1 MPLKIV
7 KEGDDLYTAEVVT
20 PHGTWRSPH
29 PLPSVELDSK
39 LFRLRHN
46 ILEIDRAFQEVGVV
60 ITPEI
65 TYRYA
70 AKITRPFLQAALA
83 GEREVPEQEPIAEAW
98 LVDALIYDKTFSL
111 ERVIAMADAIE
122 HAIPNYDEISWAFLR
137 LRRRGWLAIEG
148 DMYGLTLD
156 GRLAIQDIM
165 DRGETRPVKKLGE
178 WIYVKTGRR
187 VLGGRTRP
195 VKKLEAWITKNPPPG
210 DE

>member
-7 KEGDDLYTAEVVT
+7 KQGDDLYSAEVT
-20 PHGTWRSPH
+20 ASNGTWRSP

-39 LFRLRHN
+39 LFRLGYN
-46 ILEIDRAFQEVGVV
+46 ILEVDRAFKEVGVV

-65 TYRYA
+65 TYRHV

-83 GEREVPEQEPIAEAW
+83 REREVPEQKPSTEAW
-98 LVDALIYDKTFSL
+98 FVDALIYDKTYSL
-111 ERVIAMADAIE
+111 ERVIAMADAIN

-137 LRRRGWLAIEG
+137 LRKRGWLAIEG
-148 DMYGLTLD
+148 DTYGLTLE
-156 GRLAIQDIM
+156 GRLAIQDIWE
-165 DRGETRPVKKLGE
+165 RGESWPVKKIGE

-187 VLGGRTRP
+187 IIGEGTTST
-195 VKKLEAWITKNPPPG
+195 KKLEKWILKNPPPG